1 MSEYSYP
8 SFAEAVDAYKKRPPK
23 EPKLKAILQSLETKP
38 RPQGDERIRL
48 FNKYNQKL
56 DLIWLEMIECK
67 NLPKNK
73 ALKIL
78 KGYGL
83 NEKFKSYC

>member
-1 MSEYSYP
+1 MSEYNYP
-8 SFAEAVDAYKKRPPK
+8 SFKEAIEAYKKRPPK
-23 EPKLKAILQSLETKP
+23 EQELKVILQRP

-56 DLIWLEMIECK
+56 DLIWLETIECK

-83 NEKFKSYC
+83 NG

>member
-8 SFAEAVDAYKKRPPK
+8 SFAKAIEAYKKLPPK
-23 EPKLKAILQSLETKP
+23 EQKLKLILQRP

-56 DLIWLEMIECK
+56 DLIWLEMIECE
-67 NLPKNK
+67 NLPKHK
-73 ALKIL
+73 SLKIL

-83 NEKFKSYC
+83 NG

>member
-1 MSEYSYP
+1 MSSHNYP
-8 SFAEAVDAYKKRPPK
+8 SFAEAVEAYKKRPPK

-38 RPQGDERIRL
+38 RPQGDERIR
-48 FNKYNQKL
+48 FFKKYNQRL
-56 DLIWLEMIECK
+56 DLIWLEMIECG

-83 NEKFKSYC
+83 NG